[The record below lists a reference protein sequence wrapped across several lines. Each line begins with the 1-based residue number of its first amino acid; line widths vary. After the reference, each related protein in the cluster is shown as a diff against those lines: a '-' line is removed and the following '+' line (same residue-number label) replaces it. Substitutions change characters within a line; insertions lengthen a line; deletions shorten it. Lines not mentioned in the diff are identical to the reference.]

1 MFLNFL
7 AWLGPSE
14 VKIKVFSVL
23 YCPKEQSTV
32 RFAVY
37 PKRRSYCRLQNTGFE
52 ILRTSTATQIV
63 GPGPWSGLGGK
74 ALVPPMVKTTS
85 RPRAL
90 PYLAPLQVPYQV
102 PDLVPSTASGTV
114 PSTGSGT

>member
-1 MFLNFL
+1 MFFDFL

-14 VKIKVFSVL
+14 VKINVFSAL
-23 YCPKEQSTV
+23 YCPKEQSAV

-63 GPGPWSGLGGK
+63 GPGPWSGLGG
-74 ALVPPMVKTTS
+74 
-85 RPRAL
+85 
-90 PYLAPLQVPYQV
+90 
-102 PDLVPSTASGTV
+102 G
-114 PSTGSGT
+114 

>member
-1 MFLNFL
+1 MFFDFL

-14 VKIKVFSVL
+14 VKIKVFSAL
-23 YCPKEQSTV
+23 YCPKEQSAV

-63 GPGPWSGLGGK
+63 GPGPTHGK
-74 ALVPPMVKTTS
+74 DHLQAQG
-85 RPRAL
+85 L

-102 PDLVPSTASGTV
+102 PGLVPSTASGTA
-114 PSTGSGT
+114 PSTGPGT

>member
-1 MFLNFL
+1 MFFDFL

-14 VKIKVFSVL
+14 VKIKVFSAL
-23 YCPKEQSTV
+23 YCPKEQSAV

-63 GPGPWSGLGGK
+63 GPGPWSGLGAG
-74 ALVPPMVKTTS
+74 
-85 RPRAL
+85 
-90 PYLAPLQVPYQV
+90 
-102 PDLVPSTASGTV
+102 
-114 PSTGSGT
+114 